1 MYLAMILFRVDMEK
15 EVQANCILVNV
26 IWEDIKLLEI
36 AVLSVLEITLHTHE
50 PHNDTIVPIA
60 SV

>member
-1 MYLAMILFRVDMEK
+1 MEK

-50 PHNDTIVPIA
+50 PHNDIIVPIA